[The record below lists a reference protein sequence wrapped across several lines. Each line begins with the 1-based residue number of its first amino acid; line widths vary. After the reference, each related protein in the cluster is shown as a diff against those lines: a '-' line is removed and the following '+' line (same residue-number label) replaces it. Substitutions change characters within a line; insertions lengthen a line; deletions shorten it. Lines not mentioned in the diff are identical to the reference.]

1 MNVKDAEFQ
10 RGEIYSNFLWLIQKA
25 TQKTESRN
33 NKNAK
38 VINLE
43 MTLDIYRLE
52 FKKNHKSH
60 NPSNNDVKFKKLKY
74 HKFYNHFV

>member
-1 MNVKDAEFQ
+1 MSYG
-10 RGEIYSNFLWLIQKA
+10 RIYYSPLAVREKA

-52 FKKNHKSH
+52 FKKNHKLY
-60 NPSNNDVKFKKLKY
+60 KI
-74 HKFYNHFV
+74 

>member
-1 MNVKDAEFQ
+1 MSYG
-10 RGEIYSNFLWLIQKA
+10 RIYYSPLAVREKA

>member
-1 MNVKDAEFQ
+1 MSYG
-10 RGEIYSNFLWLIQKA
+10 RIYYSPLAVREKA

-43 MTLDIYRLE
+43 MTLENNRFTDIFRLE

-60 NPSNNDVKFKKLKY
+60 NPSNNDVRFKKL
-74 HKFYNHFV
+74 

>member
-1 MNVKDAEFQ
+1 M
-10 RGEIYSNFLWLIQKA
+10 GESIILLWLLGRKLHRK
-25 TQKTESRN
+25 QKTESRN

-43 MTLDIYRLE
+43 ITLENNRFTDIFRLE

-60 NPSNNDVKFKKLKY
+60 NPSNNDVRFKKL
-74 HKFYNHFV
+74 